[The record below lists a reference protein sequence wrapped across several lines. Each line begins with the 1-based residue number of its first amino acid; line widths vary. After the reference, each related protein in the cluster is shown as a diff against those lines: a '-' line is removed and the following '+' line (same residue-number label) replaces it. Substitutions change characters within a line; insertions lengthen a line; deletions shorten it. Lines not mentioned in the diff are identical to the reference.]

1 MVHNRYFQR
10 IEGIFLSSLL
20 ANSTNIK
27 HSSPMQSLDILNFSH
42 VHGRISRASALVLS
56 FGMAVCTVSSVNAA
70 TETPDEMAPVRVF
83 DQVVVPVPHEI
94 FAVLDDLG
102 IRGWKGVAELPERPR
117 RISRP
122 QAALLL
128 GAVVAEGFLAV
139 QAQDVEKT
147 KDLGPDVLELADML
161 GVKDEVSGHARSIV
175 DGADQGRWDDV
186 RAELDKTQQTV
197 REAMTKLR
205 DDDLAAFVSFGG
217 WVRGTEAVSHVILDS
232 YTKERAEL
240 LRQPDLARHF
250 SKTLRAVEGSAAK
263 APGVKT
269 MSQALDKLTALMSK
283 EMLTD
288 IEVRQIEDIC
298 TESVAAIYGAKAEA
312 GVDE

>member
-1 MVHNRYFQR
+1 
-10 IEGIFLSSLL
+10 LL
-20 ANSTNIK
+20 ANTSKSN
-27 HSSPMQSLDILNFSH
+27 HSSHMQSKDILKFFR
-42 VHGRISRASALVLS
+42 VHGRISRANALVLS
-56 FGMAVCTVSSVNAA
+56 FGMAVSAVSSASAA
-70 TETPDEMAPVRVF
+70 TETPDERAPVRVF

-102 IRGWKGVAELPERPR
+102 IRGWKGVAPLPKRPQ

-139 QAQDVEKT
+139 QAQDIDKT

-161 GVKDEVSGHARSIV
+161 GVKDEVSGHARAIV
-175 DGADQGRWDDV
+175 DGADQERWDDV

-232 YTKERAEL
+232 YTKDLAEL

-250 SKTLRAVEGSAAK
+250 SKTLKGVEGSAAK

-269 MSQALDKLTALMSK
+269 MSLALDKLSALMSK

-298 TESVAAIYGAKAEA
+298 TESVAAIYGAKTEA
-312 GVDE
+312 ASDE

>member
-1 MVHNRYFQR
+1 MLAKGTNPQHSNDMQISIFNRTDKSNVR
-10 IEGIFLSSLL
+10 AVTLAVSLALAVGLLSP
-20 ANSTNIK
+20 AK
-27 HSSPMQSLDILNFSH
+27 
-42 VHGRISRASALVLS
+42 
-56 FGMAVCTVSSVNAA
+56 AA

-102 IRGWKGVAELPERPR
+102 IRGWKGVAPLPERPK

-139 QAQDVEKT
+139 QAEDKEKT

-161 GVKDEVSGHARSIV
+161 GVKDEVAGHARSIV

-197 REAMTKLR
+197 RETMTKLR

-232 YTKERAEL
+232 YTVERAEL

-250 SKTLRAVEGSAAK
+250 SKTLNAVRGSAAQ

-269 MSQALDKLTALMSK
+269 MSAALDKLSALMSK

-288 IEVRQIEDIC
+288 IEVKQIEDIC
-298 TESVAAIYGAKAEA
+298 TESVAAIYGAKMEA
-312 GVDE
+312 AVEE

>member
-1 MVHNRYFQR
+1 
-10 IEGIFLSSLL
+10 
-20 ANSTNIK
+20 
-27 HSSPMQSLDILNFSH
+27 MQSLDLLNFNQFH
-42 VHGRISRASALVLS
+42 RRNSRASALIVSCGIALS
-56 FGMAVCTVSSVNAA
+56 AVVSTNAA

-102 IRGWKGVAELPERPR
+102 IRGWKGVAPLPKRPQ

-139 QAQDVEKT
+139 QAEDMDKT
-147 KDLGPDVLELADML
+147 KDLGPEVLELADML
-161 GVKDEVSGHARSIV
+161 GVKNEVAGHARSIV
-175 DGADQGRWDDV
+175 DGADEGRWDDV
-186 RAELDKTQQTV
+186 REELDKTQQTV
-197 REAMTKLR
+197 RNAMTKLR

-232 YTKERAEL
+232 YTVERAEL

-250 SKTLRAVEGSAAK
+250 SKTLKAVEGSAAK

-269 MSQALDKLTALMSK
+269 MNKALDKLSKLMSK

-288 IEVRQIEDIC
+288 IEVKQIEDIC
-298 TESVAAIYGAKAEA
+298 TESVAAIYGAKVEA
-312 GVDE
+312 ATDE

>member
-1 MVHNRYFQR
+1 MLVF
-10 IEGIFLSSLL
+10 GIAVSAVSTV
-20 ANSTNIK
+20 NS
-27 HSSPMQSLDILNFSH
+27 
-42 VHGRISRASALVLS
+42 
-56 FGMAVCTVSSVNAA
+56 A

-83 DQVVVPVPHEI
+83 DRVVVPVPHEI

-102 IRGWKGVAELPERPR
+102 IRGWKGVAPLPKRPQ

-139 QAQDVEKT
+139 QAQDMDKT

-161 GVKDEVSGHARSIV
+161 GVKNEVAGHARAIV

-197 REAMTKLR
+197 RDAMTKLR

-232 YTKERAEL
+232 YTRERAEL

-250 SKTLRAVEGSAAK
+250 SRTLKAVEGSAAR
-263 APGVKT
+263 APGVRT
-269 MSQALDKLTALMSK
+269 MSQALDKLSALMSK

-288 IEVRQIEDIC
+288 IEVKQIEDIC
-298 TESVAAIYGAKAEA
+298 TESVAAIYGAKTEA
-312 GVDE
+312 GFDE

>member
-1 MVHNRYFQR
+1 
-10 IEGIFLSSLL
+10 
-20 ANSTNIK
+20 
-27 HSSPMQSLDILNFSH
+27 MQSLNNFSFFR
-42 VHGRISRASALVLS
+42 VHSWVTRASALIFSMGIVVS
-56 FGMAVCTVSSVNAA
+56 VISSAVAA
-70 TETPDEMAPVRVF
+70 TETPDEKAPVRVF

-102 IRGWKGVAELPERPR
+102 IRGWKGVTPLPKRPQ

-122 QAALLL
+122 QAALLF

-139 QAQDVEKT
+139 QAEDVDKT

-175 DGADQGRWDDV
+175 DSADQERWDDV

-197 REAMTKLR
+197 RQAMTKLR
-205 DDDLAAFVSFGG
+205 DEDLAAFVSFGG

-250 SKTLRAVEGSAAK
+250 SKTLKAVKGSAAK

-269 MSQALDKLTALMSK
+269 MNLALDKLSVLMSK

-298 TESVAAIYGAKAEA
+298 NESVAAIYGAKTEA
-312 GVDE
+312 AMDE